1 MADIHRVMATPS
13 LPAVFRHLV
22 HERNPAAAAAIV
34 EALPTL
40 EPFAQAAALGILLQR
55 GDAAAQADVV
65 GRFLDHDAGLQR
77 LTVSHVNELS
87 SGVRLAISSSSFRRR
102 ASAIEA
108 VVRGEAGR
116 LVYLLADAL
125 RSRCPRTRELA
136 AAGLHRM
143 TAELLDHLETGPAVE
158 GLLELS
164 DRADCLA
171 EALKVGVHRW
181 EIHLQPKVLEAALWL
196 GDRTAP
202 AVLEKLRSGRTKI
215 GRPLTDLLAG
225 TLDPRLAGF
234 MLRALAV
241 AELRST
247 ASRAIS
253 RAGDETFLRALFAES
268 WLLADPRI
276 EQGCRW
282 IRDIRWSQYAV
293 RLVLA
298 LDEPVVANAVCL
310 LAAMGGSRE
319 RRTELLRELIG
330 CGRSGVRGAVV
341 RCLVNDESETS
352 TGLLA
357 TVAGRSGDGAAAL
370 AARELR
376 RRRGGPQTD
385 AGSPAAGMDAPVAPA
400 SRKVFEQYWG
410 AFDDLEPQVRAEAGE
425 TVRREVP
432 NIDAVLRA
440 KLASPEELD
449 RVRALRVASSLGLVN
464 TLAEPLYLAASDA
477 DPIVRSRAVGMLVEL
492 PGATTERLLRNAV
505 NDPDERVQAN
515 AIEALDRLDI
525 ADRIRYTEP
534 KLESTDSRVRANAV
548 RSLLG
553 AEFPRA
559 GDALLDMLEDSSAA
573 HRLGAL
579 WVIEQLHLKSARHR
593 VEEVSR
599 ADPDPRVRERAVTV
613 LAAIASEPRPHG
625 PPAETAVHETGLR
638 APL

>member
-1 MADIHRVMATPS
+1 MARPS

-22 HERNPAAAAAIV
+22 RERNPAADAAIV

-40 EPFAQAAALGILLQR
+40 EPFAQAAALRILLQR
-55 GDAAAQADVV
+55 SDAAAQADVV
-65 GRFLDHDAGLQR
+65 GRFLEHDAGLQR
-77 LTVSHVNELS
+77 LIVSHVNELS

-102 ASAIEA
+102 AGAIET
-108 VVRGEAGR
+108 VVRGAAGR
-116 LVYLLADAL
+116 LGYLLADAL

-143 TAELLDHLETGPAVE
+143 TAELLDHLEAGPAA
-158 GLLELS
+158 GRLLELS

-282 IRDIRWSQYAV
+282 IRDIRWSQDAV
-293 RLVLA
+293 GIVLA
-298 LDEPVVANAVCL
+298 LDERFVANAVRL
-310 LAAMGGSRE
+310 LAAIGGSRE

-330 CGRSGVRGAVV
+330 SGRSEPRGAVV

-357 TVAGRSGDGAAAL
+357 TVAGRSGDGVAAL

-385 AGSPAAGMDAPVAPA
+385 AGSTAAGMDAPVAAA
-400 SRKVFEQYWG
+400 SREVFERYWG
-410 AFDDLEPQVRAEAGE
+410 TFDDLESEARAEAGD

-432 NIDAVLRA
+432 NLDAVLRA
-440 KLASPEELD
+440 KLASTEALD
-449 RVRALRVASSLGLVN
+449 RARALRIVSSLGLVKA
-464 TLAEPLYLAASDA
+464 LAERLYLAASDA
-477 DPIVRSRAVGMLVEL
+477 DPMVRSRAVGMLVEL
-492 PGATTERLLRNAV
+492 PGATTERLLRNAA
-505 NDPDERVQAN
+505 NDPDERVQAD
-515 AIEALDRLDI
+515 AIEALDRLDA

-548 RSLLG
+548 RSLLR
-553 AEFPRA
+553 AESPRA
-559 GDALLDMLEDSSAA
+559 GDELLDMLEDSSAA
-573 HRLGAL
+573 HRRGAL
-579 WVIEQLHLKSARHR
+579 WVIEQLHLKSARRR

-599 ADPDPRVRERAVTV
+599 ADPDPRVRERAAKV
-613 LAAIASEPRPHG
+613 LAAIASEPRPYG
-625 PPAETAVHETGLR
+625 PPTETAVPEIGLR
-638 APL
+638 ASL